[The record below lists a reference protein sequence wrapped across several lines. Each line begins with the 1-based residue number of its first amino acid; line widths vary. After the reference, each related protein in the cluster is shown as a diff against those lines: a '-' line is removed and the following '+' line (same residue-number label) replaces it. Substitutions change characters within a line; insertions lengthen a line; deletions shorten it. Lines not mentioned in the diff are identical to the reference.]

1 MPAKT
6 EKDAT
11 IIEYAKTLA
20 HTPWCDDYEKMIS
33 GVLYGRNCLCSQ
45 LDLLTIWDQIR
56 RAGTRVSERP
66 LPCKEVHA

>member
-33 GVLYGRNCLCSQ
+33 GVLYGRNLPLFSIGFA
-45 LDLLTIWDQIR
+45 DNMGPDT
-56 RAGTRVSERP
+56 TRW
-66 LPCKEVHA
+66 LPS